1 MAYTPKNANG
11 QATMANSSPVVV
23 ASDQTKIKVDLT
35 ETTANSVAIKVDG
48 SAVTQPISAASL
60 PLPSTAAT
68 STKQSDGSQKTQVVD
83 GSGNVIGA
91 TSNALDIN
99 IKSGNPTSIAVT
111 QATAS
116 NLNAQ
121 VAGDVAS
128 GATDSGNP
136 VKIGGKYNATMP
148 TLTDGQRGDAQLTT
162 RGAVKTTLFANDS
175 NTTIRVFADNA
186 DGVATTSTGN
196 GLGVVN
202 RNTVYNGTTWD
213 RQYGDSTN
221 GTWVNVKSTVAP
233 VLAAGTNIVGKVGID
248 QTTNG
253 TTNNVTNR
261 DVTYNKLK
269 CDAGTLVAN
278 TAVTA
283 SLTITGAVTTAI
295 ELEITNISGASTIYY
310 TLDNSTPSSTNFSGI
325 LPATP
330 SSVVLPCSGTP
341 TLKLISA
348 GTPTWGAVVRG
359 V

>member
-48 SAVTQPISAASL
+48 SAVTQPISAVSL

-99 IKSGNPTSIAVT
+99 IKSGNPTTIAAT
-111 QATAS
+111 QSGAW
-116 NLNAQ
+116 NVGLNAGTNAIGKLAANSG
-121 VAGDVAS
+121 VDIGDV
-128 GATDSGNP
+128 D
-136 VKIGGKYNATMP
+136 V
-148 TLTDGQRGDAQLTT
+148 
-162 RGAVKTTLFANDS
+162 
-175 NTTIRVFADNA
+175 
-186 DGVATTSTGN
+186 TS
-196 GLGVVN
+196 LP
-202 RNTVYNGTTWD
+202 
-213 RQYGDSTN
+213 
-221 GTWVNVKSTVAP
+221 A
-233 VLAAGTNIVGKVGID
+233 LAAGTNVIGKVGID

-261 DVTYNKLK
+261 DVTYNKFVSSS
-269 CDAGTLVAN
+269 GTLVAN
-278 TAVTA
+278 TAATA
-283 SLTITGAVTTAI
+283 SLTVSGLTAV